1 MFLIISDIFFVDDL
15 GDEAIGDDL
24 SVWKM
29 WPTGCIMLILYFN
42 SKKNII

>member
-1 MFLIISDIFFVDDL
+1 MFLIIFDIFFVDDL

-29 WPTGCIMLILYFN
+29 IDCIMLILYFN

>member
-1 MFLIISDIFFVDDL
+1 MFLIIFDIFFVDDL

-29 WPTGCIMLILYFN
+29 RPTDV
-42 SKKNII
+42 